1 MLYLKYE
8 TCCGRTHKRTYIY
21 DRSLTN
27 TYLYNYQALE
37 YTDKLR
43 NESRTKDKGYS
54 DKDKGSDKDK
64 VNGLNKGSD
73 KHESKDKGSDKDK
86 YDGLDKGKD
95 KDKEENQCMVDE
107 KDSDRPSGDSGS
119 ASGGR
124 IRPPTKDQ
132 DRALRSVVEKRLTL
146 LAQVAPL
153 PHANDIYPLYLI
165 HSLPHIYLQQHQSHR
180 LGPSVGVKPCSI
192 RTMTSTTIPTSSS
205 SSASCSSSQRYFL
218 SSHNYLIYA

>member
-54 DKDKGSDKDK
+54 DKEKGSDKYK
-64 VNGLNKGSD
+64 VKGLNKGSD
-73 KHESKDKGSDKDK
+73 KHESKDKGSDKDESM
-86 YDGLDKGKD
+86 GSGKGKD

-107 KDSDRPSGDSGS
+107 KDVDEQDSGCKGSNDGGIGKDKGSGNPYGS

-124 IRPPTKDQ
+124 ARPPTKDQ

-146 LAQVAPL
+146 LAQVTPL
-153 PHANDIYPLYLI
+153 
-165 HSLPHIYLQQHQSHR
+165 
-180 LGPSVGVKPCSI
+180 
-192 RTMTSTTIPTSSS
+192 
-205 SSASCSSSQRYFL
+205 
-218 SSHNYLIYA
+218 